1 MGKFI
6 WLCQI
11 RSLLFV
17 LFFLS
22 VVDCSLSLS
31 SSSLNPTPSGLAED
45 TSALLQ
51 FKNTMSIDDSAIF
64 SYCYPKTNSW
74 NESTNCCSWEG
85 VICDK
90 ATGQV
95 ISLDLS
101 CSKLVGSL
109 SPNTTL
115 FRLRGLKRLDLSL
128 NNFDASSIPSGFNQL
143 VSLTHLN
150 LSGSLLS
157 GSVPSDISLPSKLIS
172 LDLSGNDQLKFD
184 SHGFDMLTRN
194 LSKLENLLLGWVN
207 MSDVVPTSF
216 KNLRSSLK
224 RLSLEFCDLQGDFP
238 SEIFLLGY
246 LEYVDLRWNSLT
258 GYLPNSNWSSP
269 LKFFDLS
276 SNYFGGSIPSSL
288 ENLTKITYLGFSYN
302 KLEGQIPDVFGNLNK
317 LTTLDFS
324 DCNFS
329 GQLPP
334 SMFNLTQLTYLDL
347 SLNRLEGPLPT
358 HVTGFQNLKD
368 FSLIDNL
375 LTGGVPSWLFTLPSL
390 ESLDLSYNNLTGPIN
405 QIQRPNSIQRVYLAD
420 NDIHGEIPTSFFGLS
435 RLTQL
440 DLSSNNLSGVIRS
453 DMLSKLESLET
464 LDLSTN
470 NFSGVINLDV
480 PSKLKNLTEVNLS
493 NNKLRQFPSFLRSAK
508 SLRSLDLSNN
518 KIQGSIFKWESEG
531 WEQLIDF
538 NLSNN
543 SLTSLEQLPG
553 KNILSLD
560 LRSNRLQGPLPA
572 TPPSL
577 QEFLISDNKLTG
589 EIPPSICNLTSLDI
603 LDLSKNYF
611 GGIIPSCLGNF
622 SRGIS
627 VINLQKNNLSG
638 KIPDF
643 CVEFNSLTTLAL
655 NDNKFEGLLPR
666 SFVNCTVL
674 RFLNLANNTLYDLFP
689 RWLSVLPVLQV
700 LILRS
705 NRFYGR
711 LDHPMA
717 TSSFLS
723 LQILD
728 LSKNEFTGPFP
739 KIFFQS
745 FRRLKLVA
753 ASQPQQMSKCGRVG
767 VSCFPS
773 PRDRYDSPENYKKYV
788 KLTMKRL
795 EIELDLDKSLTNF
808 TLIDFSNNR
817 FSGRIPEAL
826 GELHALLVLNLS
838 HNRLNDTLPPSLA
851 NMAALESLD
860 LSSNKLG
867 GRIPS
872 ELTKLTFLEV
882 LNLSQN
888 NFFGPIP
895 VGHQFNTFDIDSYA
909 GNLGLCGFPLSKKCG
924 SEEERKPPTPK
935 LVEDE
940 DSAIPFIWELVM
952 MGYGCG
958 VVLGLSTGYIV
969 FTTGRPW
976 WLVRMV
982 ERDWQRNFTRWAR
995 RIGRKRN

>member
-1 MGKFI
+1 MKAPIAVHGKE
-6 WLCQI
+6 
-11 RSLLFV
+11 
-17 LFFLS
+17 S
-22 VVDCSLSLS
+22 VVIR
-31 SSSLNPTPSGLAED
+31 
-45 TSALLQ
+45 Q
-51 FKNTMSIDDSAIF
+51 
-64 SYCYPKTNSW
+64 
-74 NESTNCCSWEG
+74 
-85 VICDK
+85 
-90 ATGQV
+90 
-95 ISLDLS
+95 
-101 CSKLVGSL
+101 LV
-109 SPNTTL
+109 NL
-115 FRLRGLKRLDLSL
+115 FRLQGLKRFNLASNDF
-128 NNFDASSIPSGFNQL
+128 NGSSIPSGFSQL
-143 VSLTHLN
+143 VSLIHLD
-150 LSGSLLS
+150 LSDSSFS
-157 GSVPSDISLPSKLIS
+157 GSVPSDISLPAKLIS
-172 LDLSGNDQLKFD
+172 LDLSQNNHLKFD
-184 SHGFDMLTRN
+184 SHSLAMLTRN
-194 LSKLENLLLGWVN
+194 LSKLQNLFLNSVN
-207 MSDVVPTSF
+207 MFDVVPTSF
-216 KNLRSSLK
+216 NNLPSSLK
-224 RLSLEFCDLQGDFP
+224 RLRLEFCDLKGEFP
-238 SEIFLLGY
+238 SEIFQLTY
-246 LEYVDLRWNSLT
+246 LEHVDLSWNSLS
-258 GYLPNSNWSSP
+258 GYLPKSNWSSTLKYFKLYNNHFGGSIPASIGNLTKITFLDLSLNEFEGQLPSTLFSLKQLTHLVLSSNRLENHFNKSNILLKYQILSSP
-269 LKFFDLS
+269 LKFLDLS
-276 SNYFGGSIPSSL
+276 RNYFRVSIPSSL
-288 ENLTKITYLGFSYN
+288 GNLTKITYLGFSYN
-302 KLEGQIPDVFGNLNK
+302 KLEGKIPDVFGNLNK
-317 LTTLDFS
+317 LTTLDFF
-324 DCNFS
+324 DCYFS

-347 SLNRLEGPLPT
+347 SANRLEGPLPT

-390 ESLDLSYNNLTGPIN
+390 EYLGLSNNSLTGPIN
-405 QIQRPNSIQRVYLAD
+405 QIQKPNSIQWVDLAD
-420 NDIHGEIPTSFFGLS
+420 NDIHGEIPSSFFGLS
-435 RLTQL
+435 KLTHL

-508 SLRSLDLSNN
+508 SLRSLDLSKNN
-518 KIQGSIFKWESEG
+518 IQGSIFNWESEG
-531 WEQLIDF
+531 WEQLIDL
-538 NLSNN
+538 NLYNN

-553 KNILSLD
+553 KNILTLD
-560 LRSNRLQGPLPA
+560 LRSNQLQGPLPA
-572 TPPSL
+572 PPPSL
-577 QEFLISDNKLTG
+577 QKFLISDNKLTG

-627 VINLQKNNLSG
+627 IINLQKNNLSG

-643 CVEFNSLTTLAL
+643 CVELSSLTTLAL
-655 NDNKFEGLLPR
+655 NDNILEGLLLLLPR

-717 TSSFLS
+717 TSSFIS

-745 FRRLKLVA
+745 FRRSKLVA
-753 ASQPQQMSKCGRVG
+753 ASQLQPQQVSNCGRDAG
-767 VSCFPS
+767 NVSCLRS
-773 PRDRYDSPENYKKYV
+773 PRGPENYKNYV

-795 EIELDLDKSLTNF
+795 ELELDLDKSLTNF

-817 FSGRIPEAL
+817 FNGRIPEAL

-888 NFFGPIP
+888 NFFGTIP

-909 GNLGLCGFPLSKKCG
+909 GNLGLYGFPLSKKCG

>member
-1 MGKFI
+1 MRKFI
-6 WLCQI
+6 LLCQI
-11 RSLLFV
+11 CSLLFV

-22 VVDCSLSLS
+22 VVDCCLSLP
-31 SSSLNPTPSGLAED
+31 SSSLNPTPPCLPED

-51 FKNTMSIDDSAIF
+51 FKNTMSIDDSAF
-64 SYCYPKTNSW
+64 YSYCYPKTNSW

-85 VICDK
+85 VTCEK
-90 ATGQV
+90 ATGQ
-95 ISLDLS
+95 
-101 CSKLVGSL
+101 LVGSL
-109 SPNTTL
+109 SSNTTL
-115 FRLRGLKRLDLSL
+115 VRLRGLKRLNLSL
-128 NNFDASSIPSGFNQL
+128 NNFSASSIPSGFNQL
-143 VSLTHLN
+143 VSLTDLN
-150 LSGSLLS
+150 LSGSYLS
-157 GSVPSDISLPSKLIS
+157 GSVPSDISLLSKLIS
-172 LDLSGNDQLKFD
+172 LDLSGNDQLEFD
-184 SHGFDMLTRN
+184 SHSFDMLTRN
-194 LSKLENLLLGWVN
+194 LSKIENLLLGSVY
-207 MSDVVPTSF
+207 MSAVVPTSF
-216 KNLRSSLK
+216 MNLTSSLK
-224 RLSLEFCDLQGDFP
+224 CLSLEWYGLQGDFP
-238 SEIFLLGY
+238 SEIFQLGY
-246 LEYVDLRWNSLT
+246 LEYVDLRWNYLT
-258 GYLPNSNWSSP
+258 GYLPKSNWSSP

-276 SNYFGGSIPSSL
+276 RNYFRGSIPSSL
-288 ENLTKITYLGFSYN
+288 GNLTKITYLGFFIN

-324 DCNFS
+324 GCNFS

-334 SMFNLTQLTYLDL
+334 SMFNLTQLTSLDL
-347 SLNRLEGPLPT
+347 LSNRLEGPLPT

-368 FSLIDNL
+368 FSLTDNL

-390 ESLDLSYNNLTGPIN
+390 ESLDLSNNRLTGPIN

-435 RLTQL
+435 KLTQL

-453 DMLSKLESLET
+453 DMLSKLECLET

-480 PSKLKNLTEVNLS
+480 PSKLNNLAEVNLS
-493 NNKLRQFPSFLRSAK
+493 NNKLSQFPSFLQSAK
-508 SLRSLDLSNN
+508 SLTSLDLSNN

-531 WEQLIDF
+531 WEQL
-538 NLSNN
+538 
-543 SLTSLEQLPG
+543 EG
-553 KNILSLD
+553 KNILTLD
-560 LRSNRLQGPLPA
+560 LRSNLLQGPLPA
-572 TPPSL
+572 PPPSL
-577 QEFLISDNKLTG
+577 QKFLISDNKLK
-589 EIPPSICNLTSLDI
+589 EVFLLSICNLTSLDI

-622 SRGIS
+622 SWGIS
-627 VINLQKNNLSG
+627 IINLQKNSLSG

-643 CVEFNSLTTLAL
+643 W
-655 NDNKFEGLLPR
+655 LLPW
-666 SFVNCTVL
+666 SLVDCTLL
-674 RFLNLANNTLYDLFP
+674 RFLNLANNTLNDVFP
-689 RWLSVLPVLQV
+689 HRLSFLPHLQK
-700 LILRS
+700 LLLLTRS

-711 LDHPMA
+711 LDYSMA
-717 TSSFLS
+717 TFGFSS

-739 KIFFQS
+739 EEFFQN
-745 FRRLKLVA
+745 FI
-753 ASQPQQMSKCGRVG
+753 
-767 VSCFPS
+767 S
-773 PRDRYDSPENYKKYV
+773 PDNYKKFV
-788 KLTMKRL
+788 KVTMKRL
-795 EIELDLDKSLTNF
+795 EIELDLDKSLTDF
-808 TLIDFSNNR
+808 TIIDFSNNR
-817 FSGRIPEAL
+817 FNGRIPEAL

-867 GRIPS
+867 GTIPS
-872 ELTKLTFLEV
+872 ELTKLTFLAV

-895 VGHQFNTFDIDSYA
+895 VGNQFNTFGIDSYA
-909 GNLGLCGFPLSKKCG
+909 GNLDLCGFPLSNKCG
-924 SEEERKPPTPK
+924 SDEGRQPPTPK

>member
-1 MGKFI
+1 
-6 WLCQI
+6 
-11 RSLLFV
+11 
-17 LFFLS
+17 
-22 VVDCSLSLS
+22 
-31 SSSLNPTPSGLAED
+31 
-45 TSALLQ
+45 
-51 FKNTMSIDDSAIF
+51 MSIDDSAF
-64 SYCYPKTNSW
+64 YSYCYPKTNSW

-85 VICDK
+85 VTCDK

-101 CSKLVGSL
+101 CSKLVGFL

-115 FRLRGLKRLDLSL
+115 FRLRGLKQLDLSS
-128 NNFDASSIPSGFNQL
+128 NNFSASSIPSGFNQL
-143 VSLTHLN
+143 VSLTHLD
-150 LSGSLLS
+150 LSDSLLS

-172 LDLSGNDQLKFD
+172 LDLSGNDHLKLD
-184 SHGFDMLTRN
+184 SQGFDMLTRN
-194 LSKLENLLLGWVN
+194 LSKLENLSLNLLN
-207 MSDVVPTSF
+207 MSDVVPTAF
-216 KNLRSSLK
+216 TNLPSSLK
-224 RLSLEFCDLQGDFP
+224 RLSLEICDLQGDIP

-246 LEYVDLRWNSLT
+246 LEYVDLRGNSLT
-258 GYLPNSNWSSP
+258 GYLPKSNWSSP
-269 LKFFDLS
+269 LKFLDLS
-276 SNYFGGSIPSSL
+276 RNYFRGSIPSSL
-288 ENLTKITYLGFSYN
+288 GNLTKITYLGFSYN
-302 KLEGQIPDVFGNLNK
+302 KLEGKIPDVFGNLNK
-317 LTTLDFS
+317 LTTLDFF
-324 DCNFS
+324 DCYFS

-347 SLNRLEGPLPT
+347 SANRLEGPLPT

-390 ESLDLSYNNLTGPIN
+390 EYLGLSNNSLTGPIN
-405 QIQRPNSIQRVYLAD
+405 QIQKPNSIQWVDLAD
-420 NDIHGEIPTSFFGLS
+420 NDIHGEIPSSFFGLS
-435 RLTQL
+435 KLTHL

-508 SLRSLDLSNN
+508 SLRSLDLSKNN
-518 KIQGSIFKWESEG
+518 IQGSIFNWESEG
-531 WEQLIDF
+531 WEQLIDL
-538 NLSNN
+538 NLYNN

-553 KNILSLD
+553 KNILTLD
-560 LRSNRLQGPLPA
+560 LRSNQLQGPLPA
-572 TPPSL
+572 PPPSL
-577 QEFLISDNKLTG
+577 QKFLISDNKLTG

-627 VINLQKNNLSG
+627 IINLQKNNLSG

-643 CVEFNSLTTLAL
+643 CVELSSLTTLAL
-655 NDNKFEGLLPR
+655 NDNILEGLLPR

-717 TSSFLS
+717 TSSFIS

-745 FRRLKLVA
+745 FRRSKLVA
-753 ASQPQQMSKCGRVG
+753 ASQLQPQQVSNCGR
-767 VSCFPS
+767 
-773 PRDRYDSPENYKKYV
+773 DAENYKNYV

-795 EIELDLDKSLTNF
+795 ELELDLDKSLTNF

-817 FSGRIPEAL
+817 FNGRIPEAL

-888 NFFGPIP
+888 NFFGTIP

-909 GNLGLCGFPLSKKCG
+909 GNLGLYGFPLSKKCG

>member
-17 LFFLS
+17 LFFLY
-22 VVDCSLSLS
+22 VVDCCLSLS
-31 SSSLNPTPSGLAED
+31 SSSLNPTPSCLPED
-45 TSALLQ
+45 ASALLQ
-51 FKNTMSIDDSAIF
+51 FKNTMSIVDSAF
-64 SYCYPKTNSW
+64 DSYYYPKTNSW

-85 VICDK
+85 VTCDK

-101 CSKLVGSL
+101 CSMLVGSL

-128 NNFDASSIPSGFNQL
+128 NNFNASSIPSGFNQL

-172 LDLSGNDQLKFD
+172 LDLSGNDRLKFD

-216 KNLRSSLK
+216 MNLTSSLK
-224 RLSLEFCDLQGDFP
+224 CLSLEQCGLQGDFP
-238 SEIFLLGY
+238 SEIFHLTF
-246 LEYVDLRWNSLT
+246 LEHVDLSWNSLT
-258 GYLPNSNWSSP
+258 GYLPKSNWSSP

-276 SNYFGGSIPSSL
+276 
-288 ENLTKITYLGFSYN
+288 K
-302 KLEGQIPDVFGNLNK
+302 GQIPDVFGNLNK

-324 DCNFS
+324 YCNFS

-334 SMFNLTQLTYLDL
+334 SMFDLTQLTYLDL
-347 SLNRLEGPLPT
+347 SPNSLEGPLPT
-358 HVTGFQNLKD
+358 HVTGLRNLKD
-368 FSLIDNL
+368 FSLFNNL

-390 ESLDLSYNNLTGPIN
+390 ESLDLSYNSLTGPIN
-405 QIQRPNSIQRVYLAD
+405 QIQRPNSIQRVNLAC
-420 NDIHGEIPTSFFGLS
+420 NDIHGEIPSSFFGLS

-480 PSKLKNLTEVNLS
+480 PSKLKNLTKVNLS
-493 NNKLRQFPSFLRSAK
+493 NNNLT
-508 SLRSLDLSNN
+508 SLDLSNN

-531 WEQLIDF
+531 WEQLIDL
-538 NLSNN
+538 NLSSN
-543 SLTSLEQLPG
+543 SLTSLGQLPG
-553 KNILSLD
+553 KDIRVLD
-560 LRSNRLQGPLPA
+560 LRSNLLQGPLLAP
-572 TPPSL
+572 PPSL

-589 EIPPSICNLTSLDI
+589 EIPPSICNFTSLDI
-603 LDLSKNYF
+603 LDLSKNHF

-622 SRGIS
+622 SGRIRI
-627 VINLQKNNLSG
+627 INLQKNSLSG

-643 CVEFNSLTTLAL
+643 CVESSSLTTLAL
-655 NDNKFEGLLPR
+655 NDNKLEGLLPR
-666 SFVNCTVL
+666 SLVNCTLL
-674 RFLNLANNTLYDLFP
+674 RFLNLANNTLNDVFP
-689 RWLSVLPVLQV
+689 HRLSLLPYLQV

-705 NRFYGR
+705 NRFYVR
-711 LDHPMA
+711 LDYSMA
-717 TSSFLS
+717 TFGFSS

-728 LSKNEFTGPFP
+728 LSENEFTGPFT
-739 KIFFQS
+739 KKFFQT
-745 FRRLKLVA
+745 LAVY
-753 ASQPQQMSKCGRVG
+753 
-767 VSCFPS
+767 VS
-773 PRDRYDSPENYKKYV
+773 YENYKNYV
-788 KLTMKRL
+788 KVTMKRL
-795 EIELDLDKSLTNF
+795 EIELDLDKSLTDF

-817 FSGRIPEAL
+817 FSGRIPEAF

-895 VGHQFNTFDIDSYA
+895 VGHQFNTFNIDSYA

-940 DSAIPFIWELVM
+940 GSAIPFIWELVM